1 MQESPAMT
9 AGAVATSQPDIA
21 RLAELARAGGRIG
34 LDTEFMSEGRYRAL
48 LCLVQI
54 VVPEPEADDG
64 QRIEVIDTLAP
75 YDASPL
81 AEVLADPDVEVV
93 VHAGRQDVALLRR
106 EWRTEITRL
115 FDTQVAA
122 AFAGFSAQSG
132 YETLLRGLLGVRL
145 GKTASFTRWDRRPL
159 TEEQLAYARED
170 VEHLLPMADE
180 LERRLGS
187 SGRIDWARQEC
198 APLEASTD
206 ERDPEQAFRRL
217 PKVAQLRPK
226 AAAVAREL
234 AGWRELTAKQE
245 NRPVGSVLADAPL
258 VEIAKRQP
266 SEVKALEEIRGMH
279 PRILRRYGPALLEAV
294 ERGLEGE
301 PVRLEDDRKAFDS
314 KLAPLVSLTEALVRS
329 TAIEEG
335 VAYELLA
342 TRAELQAL
350 VAAAR
355 TGADEPGVR
364 MLEGWRRELVGEE
377 VLALLAGE
385 RLVHVEDNGMLRI
398 EER

>member
-1 MQESPAMT
+1 MT
-9 AGAVATSQPDIA
+9 AAAVATSQPDIA
-21 RLAELARAGGRIG
+21 RLAELARAGGRLG
-34 LDTEFMSEGRYRAL
+34 VDTEFMSEGRYRAL

-54 VVPEPEADDG
+54 VVPDPGGEDG

-81 AEVLADPDVEVV
+81 AEVLADADVEVV

-106 EWRTEITRL
+106 EWKTEITRL

-145 GKTASFTRWDRRPL
+145 NKSASFTRWDRRPL
-159 TEEQLAYARED
+159 TEEQLGYARED

-180 LERRLGS
+180 LERRLEA
-187 SGRIDWARQEC
+187 SGRLDWARQEC

-217 PKVAQLRPK
+217 PKITQLRPK

-234 AGWRELTAKQE
+234 AGWRERTAREE

-266 SEVKALEEIRGMH
+266 GEVRALEEIRGMH
-279 PRILRRYGPALLEAV
+279 PRILRRYGDALLEAV
-294 ERGLEGE
+294 ERGQAAE
-301 PVRLEDDRKAFDS
+301 PVRFEEERKTFDS
-314 KLAPLVSLTEALVRS
+314 RLAPLVSLTEALVRS

-355 TGADEPGVR
+355 TGAAEPGVR

-377 VLALLAGE
+377 VLSLLAGE
-385 RLVHVEDNGMLRI
+385 RLLHVDDSGALRI
-398 EER
+398 EAR